1 MVIYFR
7 GVLMLELEEI
17 KEKLIEIKEKILSLG
32 GSL

>member
-1 MVIYFR
+1 
-7 GVLMLELEEI
+7 MLELEEI